1 MFRNPREN
9 RGLPELARLAPST
22 GRAPSPPRSSSRSA
36 PLAGANK
43 SVQATA
49 KSKFDAMATTKKKPP
64 AQTTLVGSEW
74 AKKSPA
80 SNMKTKPKPQGTP
93 NGNIMAFFKKA
104 EDINNRIF
112 LQERGA
118 NPAIV
123 LDDVE
128 DDVGWSDETAAGVM
142 TPGVGEERYN
152 ENGGSYKK
160 QKLSGNVAESAEQS
174 DAPACSPPPPAD
186 VESAVLEG
194 LAPDVPRHASG
205 RRKKSGPFVDDSDS
219 EDEADIPPASRRGT
233 IKIEPNED
241 SSVSKPLEKSALPN
255 EITRSAASYI
265 PILKSEDTSQPGGE
279 DYEDFEGLEDD
290 DMLEGEEY
298 DERRWMR
305 EQKKLEMEEAGFEG
319 DADDF
324 DAPDMFPNDNDIST
338 DGTLPIAT
346 GVASCPICSGRL
358 PGLTEQEISVH
369 VNACL
374 DGNPLPIPQPK
385 LAPEVT
391 GPCKPISNAK
401 AFKRSARPAKPG
413 QANPFHLGTVSSP
426 TTSAFS
432 KLMAGHAE
440 DAAWASAAAEN
451 NAARGK
457 PAYQRTCPFYKIMPG
472 FFIAVD
478 AFRYG
483 AVKGQNAYFLSH
495 FHSDHYIG
503 LTSTW
508 SHGPIYCSK
517 VTANLVRQQL
527 RVDPKWVVDLD
538 FEKKTDVPGTQGVS
552 VTMISANHCPGSSL
566 FLFEKESGQG
576 KACKLQRVLHCGDF
590 RACQAHIEHP
600 LLKPDVLDVV
610 SGKNRQQK
618 LDVCYL
624 DTTYLNPK
632 YAFPPQQQV
641 IQACADMCVSLNKV
655 RADDAD
661 GWEQMKRDRAGQGM
675 VKFVRKDSNAENPEE
690 PKSSERGRLLVVVGT
705 YSIGKERICV
715 GIAKALK
722 SKIFAPANKQRI
734 CAALEDPEL
743 NALLTRD
750 PRAAQVHMTPLFEIR
765 ADTLDDYLRGY
776 ADTFSRCVGFRPSG
790 WNYRPPNSRFTE
802 SPAVQTVLYSQN
814 WKSVFS
820 MKDLTPQRGSTS
832 RASCFGVPYSEH
844 SSFRELTMFCCALRI
859 DRIIPTVNVGSAKS
873 REKMKAWCDRWA
885 VDKKKNGLFKLGE
898 GGW

>member
-9 RGLPELARLAPST
+9 RALPEAAHVAPST
-22 GRAPSPPRSSSRSA
+22 GRAPSPPRSSSRIANMAAKTAPKRATPKATTPA
-36 PLAGANK
+36 PLK
-43 SVQATA
+43 KQAT
-49 KSKFDAMATTKKKPP
+49 
-64 AQTTLVGSEW
+64 QTTLVTSDW

-80 SNMKTKPKPQGTP
+80 NNGRNKKPQGPP

-112 LQERGA
+112 LQERGT
-118 NPAIV
+118 NPTLV
-123 LDDVE
+123 LDEVE
-128 DDVGWSDETAAGVM
+128 EAAGWTDETVNGVM
-142 TPGVGEERYN
+142 TLGDGEERYN
-152 ENGGSYKK
+152 ENGGSNKK
-160 QKLSGNVAESAEQS
+160 RRISGEAAHPV
-174 DAPACSPPPPAD
+174 PACSPPPPVD
-186 VESAVLEG
+186 VESAASES
-194 LAPDVPRHASG
+194 LAPEPKQAPQPRK
-205 RRKKSGPFVDDSDS
+205 RSGPFVDDSDS
-219 EDEADIPPASRRGT
+219 EDDDEAVTSVIARGM
-233 IKIEPNED
+233 IEQEPKEQ
-241 SSVSKPLEKSALPN
+241 SPVSKLSEEPSPENEAGPSVPDPPPL
-255 EITRSAASYI
+255 
-265 PILKSEDTSQPGGE
+265 LKREPTSQFAGE
-279 DYEDFEGLEDD
+279 DYDEFEGLEDD
-290 DMLEGEEY
+290 ELLEGEEY

-305 EQKKLEMEEAGFEG
+305 AQQKLEMEEAGFEG
-319 DADDF
+319 DFDDF
-324 DAPDMFPNDNDIST
+324 QPPSMFPGDDTTNGEGDETQELSAP
-338 DGTLPIAT
+338 L
-346 GVASCPICSGRL
+346 CPICNGSL
-358 PGLTEQEISVH
+358 PGLTEQEVSVH

-374 DGNPLPIPQPK
+374 DGKPLPLPQVKTERENTPT
-385 LAPEVT
+385 PT
-391 GPCKPISNAK
+391 TSAK
-401 AFKRSARPAKPG
+401 SFRRPVKPAKPA
-413 QANPFHLGTVSSP
+413 QANPFQVAAPSSGP
-426 TTSAFS
+426 SSAFS

-451 NAARGK
+451 NASRGK

-472 FFIAVD
+472 FYIAVD

-503 LTSTW
+503 LTSSW

-517 VTANLVRQQL
+517 VTGNLVRQQL

-538 FEKKTDVPGTQGVS
+538 FEKKTEVPGTQGVS

-566 FLFEKESGQG
+566 FLFEKETG
-576 KACKLQRVLHCGDF
+576 KVKASRLQRVLHCGDF
-590 RACQAHIEHP
+590 RACQAHLEHP
-600 LLKPDVLDVV
+600 LLKPDVLDAV

-618 LDVCYL
+618 LDACYL

-655 RADDAD
+655 RADDTD

-675 VKFVRKDSNAENPEE
+675 VKFVRKDSNTDNIDNATEA
-690 PKSSERGRLLVVVGT
+690 KSPGRGRLLVVVGT

-722 SKIFAPANKQRI
+722 SKIYAPPNKQRI

-743 NALLTRD
+743 SALLTKD
-750 PRAAQVHMTPLFEIR
+750 PRAANVHMTPLFEIR
-765 ADTLDDYLRGY
+765 ADTLDDYLRDY

-802 SPAVQTVLYSQN
+802 SPAVQTVLHSPN
-814 WKSVFS
+814 WKSAFS
-820 MKDLTPQRGSTS
+820 MKELTPQRGSTS

-859 DRIIPTVNVGSAKS
+859 DKIIPTVNVGSAKS

-885 VDKKKNGLFKLGE
+885 VDKKKNGLFQLGE
-898 GGW
+898 DGW

>member
-1 MFRNPREN
+1 MAAPRASK
-9 RGLPELARLAPST
+9 RVAPKANA
-22 GRAPSPPRSSSRSA
+22 APPP
-36 PLAGANK
+36 L
-43 SVQATA
+43 
-49 KSKFDAMATTKKKPP
+49 KKKPT
-64 AQTTLVGSEW
+64 QTTLVMADW

-80 SNMKTKPKPQGTP
+80 NNGKNKKAQGTP

-118 NPAIV
+118 NPTV
-123 LDDVE
+123 ELDEVE
-128 DDVGWSDETAAGVM
+128 DGVGWTDETVNVVM
-142 TPGVGEERYN
+142 TSDISVERYN
-152 ENGGSYKK
+152 ENGGSNKK
-160 QKLSGNVAESAEQS
+160 RRVSEGVVV
-174 DAPACSPPPPAD
+174 PVPVCSPPPPAD
-186 VESAVLEG
+186 EESAALES
-194 LAPDVPRHASG
+194 LAPDVPKQTPKP
-205 RRKKSGPFVDDSDS
+205 RKKTGPFVDDSDS
-219 EDEADIPPASRRGT
+219 EDDASDTPVTRTGM
-233 IKIEPNED
+233 IEQDMNEQLP
-241 SSVSKPLEKSALPN
+241 VSKPAEDPSPMTEAGPSTVKPPPL
-255 EITRSAASYI
+255 
-265 PILKSEDTSQPGGE
+265 LKREPTSHLKG
-279 DYEDFEGLEDD
+279 DNDEDFEGLEDD
-290 DMLEGEEY
+290 DLLEGEEY

-305 EQKKLEMEEAGFEG
+305 EQQKLEMEEAGFQG
-319 DADDF
+319 DFDDF
-324 DAPDMFPNDNDIST
+324 DAPPMFPDDDTQESNRIGLKDINTS
-338 DGTLPIAT
+338 
-346 GVASCPICSGRL
+346 SCPICNGSL
-358 PGLTEQEISVH
+358 PGLTEQEVSVH

-374 DGNPLPIPQPK
+374 DGNPLPLPGVKVERETTPS
-385 LAPEVT
+385 PVT
-391 GPCKPISNAK
+391 NAK
-401 AFKRSARPAKPG
+401 SFKHPVRPAKPG
-413 QANPFHLGTVSSP
+413 QANPFQVAPANGAS
-426 TTSAFS
+426 TSAFS

-451 NAARGK
+451 NASRGK

-503 LTSTW
+503 LTSSW

-517 VTANLVRQQL
+517 VTGNLVRQQL
-527 RVDPKWVVDLD
+527 RVDSKWVVDLD
-538 FEKKTDVPGTQGVS
+538 FEKKIDVPGTQGVS

-566 FLFEKESGQG
+566 FLFEKETGKG
-576 KACKLQRVLHCGDF
+576 KAAKLQRVLHCGDF
-590 RACQAHIEHP
+590 RACQAHLEHP

-641 IQACADMCVSLNKV
+641 IQACADMCESLNKV
-655 RADDAD
+655 RADDTD
-661 GWEQMKRDRAGQGM
+661 DWEQMKRERAGQGM
-675 VKFVRKDSNAENPEE
+675 VKFVRKDSNTDNADASKS
-690 PKSSERGRLLVVVGT
+690 PKRGRLLVVVGT

-715 GIAKALK
+715 GIAKALN
-722 SKIFAPANKQRI
+722 SKIYAPANKQRI

-743 NALLTRD
+743 NKLLTKD
-750 PRAAQVHMTPLFEIR
+750 PRAANVHMTPLFEIR
-765 ADTLDDYLRGY
+765 ADTLDDYLRDY

-802 SPAVQTVLYSQN
+802 SPAVQTVLHSAN
-814 WKSVFS
+814 WKSAFS
-820 MKDLTPQRGSTS
+820 MKDLIPQRGSTS

-898 GGW
+898 DGW

>member
-1 MFRNPREN
+1 M
-9 RGLPELARLAPST
+9 AAKTAPK
-22 GRAPSPPRSSSRSA
+22 RATPKANTAAPP
-36 PLAGANK
+36 P
-43 SVQATA
+43 
-49 KSKFDAMATTKKKPP
+49 KKPT
-64 AQTTLVGSEW
+64 QTTLVTSEW

-80 SNMKTKPKPQGTP
+80 NNGKNKSKPPGTP

-118 NPAIV
+118 NPTIV

-128 DDVGWSDETAAGVM
+128 EDVGWTDEMANGVI
-142 TPGVGEERYN
+142 TSGSGEERYN
-152 ENGGSYKK
+152 ENGCSVKRRRV
-160 QKLSGNVAESAEQS
+160 SEEAAEP
-174 DAPACSPPPPAD
+174 APACSPPPPAD
-186 VESAVLEG
+186 VESAALES
-194 LAPDVPRHASG
+194 LEPDMPRPAPKL
-205 RRKKSGPFVDDSDS
+205 RKKSGPFVDDSDS
-219 EDEADIPPASRRGT
+219 EDEEEEEENIPRGM
-233 IKIEPNED
+233 IKQELNEESPVSEPLEEPNPRHD
-241 SSVSKPLEKSALPN
+241 AVSSVTAPSPL
-255 EITRSAASYI
+255 
-265 PILKSEDTSQPGGE
+265 LKMETTSQFGGE
-279 DYEDFEGLEDD
+279 GNEDFEGLEDD
-290 DMLEGEEY
+290 DLLEGEEY

-305 EQKKLEMEEAGFEG
+305 AQQKLEMEEAGFEG
-319 DADDF
+319 DFDDF
-324 DAPDMFPNDNDIST
+324 DAPSMFPGDDDTKDTNGIGSKDVNA
-338 DGTLPIAT
+338 P
-346 GVASCPICSGRL
+346 SCPICNGSL
-358 PGLTEQEISVH
+358 PGLTEQEVSVH

-374 DGNPLPIPQPK
+374 DGNPLPLPQAKVERESTP
-385 LAPEVT
+385 T
-391 GPCKPISNAK
+391 SITNAK
-401 AFKRSARPAKPG
+401 AFKRPIRPAKPG
-413 QANPFHLGTVSSP
+413 QANPFQVGATSSGP
-426 TTSAFS
+426 SSAFS
-432 KLMAGHAE
+432 KLMSGHAE

-451 NAARGK
+451 NASRGK

-517 VTANLVRQQL
+517 VTGNLVRQQL
-527 RVDPKWVVDLD
+527 RVASKWVVDLD
-538 FEKKTDVPGTQGVS
+538 FEQKTEVPGTQGVF

-566 FLFEKESGQG
+566 FLFEKESGKG
-576 KACKLQRVLHCGDF
+576 KTTRLQRVLHCGDF
-590 RACQAHIEHP
+590 RACQAHLEHP
-600 LLKPDVLDVV
+600 LLKPDVLDAV

-618 LDVCYL
+618 LDACYL

-655 RADDAD
+655 RADDSD

-675 VKFVRKDSNAENPEE
+675 VKFVRKDSNTDNSEE
-690 PKSSERGRLLVVVGT
+690 PKSPQRGRLLVVVGT
-705 YSIGKERICV
+705 YSIGKERICI
-715 GIAKALK
+715 GIAKALN
-722 SKIFAPANKQRI
+722 SKIYAPPNKQRI

-743 NALLTRD
+743 SALLTKD
-750 PRAAQVHMTPLFEIR
+750 PRAANVHMTPLFEIR
-765 ADTLDDYLRGY
+765 ADTLDDYLREY

-802 SPAVQTVLYSQN
+802 SPAVQTVLHSPN
-814 WKSVFS
+814 WKSAFS
-820 MKDLTPQRGSTS
+820 MKELTPQRGSTS

-859 DRIIPTVNVGSAKS
+859 DKIIPTVNIGSAKS

-898 GGW
+898 DGW